1 MNRWLPENASSYGA
15 RIDGVIDLVFWI
27 VGAWFVLVMG
37 VLLVFAI
44 RYHHRWHERAAYV
57 PARTLRGMAIVLV
70 PTAVILLFDLVIEAA
85 STRVWDRVKIDMP
98 PAAQT
103 VRVIAKQYTWTIVHP
118 GADNQLDTPDDIT
131 ELNVMHVPKGEVVH
145 FELLSEDVIH
155 SFFLPNLRLKQ
166 DAVPGRTIRG
176 WFEATRPGTYQLVCA
191 ELCGLGHTNMRGRLV
206 VHDAEGYRAWLGSA
220 SAAGGR

>member
-15 RIDGVIDLVFWI
+15 RIDGVMELIFWI

-37 VLLVFAI
+37 VLLVFAL

-70 PTAVILLFDLVIEAA
+70 PTAVILLFDLVIETA
-85 STRVWDRVKIDMP
+85 STRVWDLVKIDIP

-118 GADNQLDTPDDIT
+118 GADNQLDTADDIS
-131 ELNVMHVPKGEVVH
+131 ELNVMHVPAGEVVH

-155 SFFLPNLRLKQ
+155 SFFLPNFRIKQ
-166 DAVPGRTIRG
+166 DAMPGMAIETWFVPKTAGEYEI
-176 WFEATRPGTYQLVCA
+176 ACA
-191 ELCGLGHTNMRGRLV
+191 EHCGLGHYRMRGMVSV
-206 VHDAEGYRAWLGSA
+206 VPAADLEKTLKEATAE
-220 SAAGGR
+220 